1 MITLDQLM
9 ELVKEVE
16 ITDPIDWSDLNISED
31 DANKLVGM
39 GVLRLYNT
47 EWSHLT
53 PSAVSQKFKDF
64 KEVELPL
71 YFPETVDEWRNDVI
85 KFMQIALWKGV
96 RRMANSIETID
107 ER

>member
-53 PSAVSQKFKDF
+53 PEMRDVSMLVTITKLL
-64 KEVELPL
+64 VENFAL
-71 YFPETVDEWRNDVI
+71 NI
-85 KFMQIALWKGV
+85 KNQEK
-96 RRMANSIETID
+96 
-107 ER
+107 